1 MAVRTA
7 RSVPHSVTDVPR
19 DRPDIVHV
27 LIMPGEK
34 YANVWNAK
42 KLAAFVSES
51 VCESDAVYIVR
62 LVMLASVSR

>member
-1 MAVRTA
+1 
-7 RSVPHSVTDVPR
+7 
-19 DRPDIVHV
+19 
-27 LIMPGEK
+27 MPGEK

-62 LVMLASVSR
+62 LVMLAPGEPVSLGAGAMGICPEVTAGGTLSLGGT